1 MNYDMSSYFED
12 PEFKEALARYEGMV
26 ENHTPAYFEADE
38 LTDIAEYYASK
49 GRHKDADKAIN
60 LAIQLHPDN
69 IDALIFRARSL
80 MLLGKKEE
88 AQMVM
93 QLINNPAD
101 REFRFLQADL
111 LIEEEHMEEADKILQ
126 QLAMDEEYELD
137 TLLDIILDYVDVNQ
151 KEYAKKWIDCLF
163 AHFDMQTLPET
174 NQRLRDVLCDYYSTF
189 NKPKLAIP
197 YLNMTLNEFPYSV
210 QHWNELGKCYLQQEQ
225 YEKAHEAF
233 DFALAID
240 ENNTETLTLKA
251 FLYSQTANIKESI
264 NYYLRL
270 EKATE
275 KKPPVYMALAGL
287 HFEMKDYETAMKY
300 TQKLL
305 KQKQEITAFELTDIY
320 SIAALCHV
328 ALGHPEEGY
337 MYLDQVLKQNG
348 NDAETRIYA
357 GQFFTIMAGS
367 KDISEEE
374 RKNNIDKA
382 EEQFNLALE
391 FTPKEERMDI
401 LFKIGSKYFDEHLF
415 EYANRYFEQINKE
428 FPHNAHSTY
437 FFLIYGY
444 LYLQQP
450 GPFIHYLA
458 KINKELP
465 DTYAALGVD
474 ENAQFPDQLFNEAIR
489 VIKDDISKG
498 KLNLN
503 NYLYLFYGISCIY
516 SMVSGPPELLDNY
529 VINGHRE
536 LFYPLPLGSGSASCR
551 LQGSRRQQ

>member
-233 DFALAID
+233 D
-240 ENNTETLTLKA
+240 
-251 FLYSQTANIKESI
+251 S
-264 NYYLRL
+264 
-270 EKATE
+270 
-275 KKPPVYMALAGL
+275 
-287 HFEMKDYETAMKY
+287 H
-300 TQKLL
+300 
-305 KQKQEITAFELTDIY
+305 
-320 SIAALCHV
+320 
-328 ALGHPEEGY
+328 
-337 MYLDQVLKQNG
+337 
-348 NDAETRIYA
+348 
-357 GQFFTIMAGS
+357 
-367 KDISEEE
+367 
-374 RKNNIDKA
+374 
-382 EEQFNLALE
+382 
-391 FTPKEERMDI
+391 
-401 LFKIGSKYFDEHLF
+401 
-415 EYANRYFEQINKE
+415 
-428 FPHNAHSTY
+428 
-437 FFLIYGY
+437 
-444 LYLQQP
+444 
-450 GPFIHYLA
+450 
-458 KINKELP
+458 
-465 DTYAALGVD
+465 
-474 ENAQFPDQLFNEAIR
+474 
-489 VIKDDISKG
+489 
-498 KLNLN
+498 
-503 NYLYLFYGISCIY
+503 
-516 SMVSGPPELLDNY
+516 
-529 VINGHRE
+529 
-536 LFYPLPLGSGSASCR
+536 
-551 LQGSRRQQ
+551 

>member
-1 MNYDMSSYFED
+1 
-12 PEFKEALARYEGMV
+12 
-26 ENHTPAYFEADE
+26 
-38 LTDIAEYYASK
+38 
-49 GRHKDADKAIN
+49 
-60 LAIQLHPDN
+60 
-69 IDALIFRARSL
+69 
-80 MLLGKKEE
+80 
-88 AQMVM
+88 MVM

-163 AHFDMQTLPET
+163 AHFDMQTLPKT

-474 ENAQFPDQLFNEAIR
+474 ENAQLPDKLFNEAIR

-503 NYLYLFYGISCIY
+503 KYL
-516 SMVSGPPELLDNY
+516 
-529 VINGHRE
+529 
-536 LFYPLPLGSGSASCR
+536 
-551 LQGSRRQQ
+551 